1 MNSKISLSSLFSLKI
16 ATNDLVKDFNKASNG
31 YYNELGS
38 QIYTNLSFLAMLRYG
53 KAGLL
58 SNSDLLNTLGGCD
71 FVIDV
76 INDNVRLALVYKEVG
91 NKTKLICGSLPS
103 LKNSEVLSIS
113 DNSLWWVKK
122 ISEEE
127 KTFLDAVK
135 KYYFETDINSILDEL
150 KKVFGREKSTFFKT
164 VSSSENMEKLA
175 NNDKILPSAEILE
188 EIILKKG
195 NSEYFCFKKIFERK
209 EENNLS
215 LEF

>member
-16 ATNDLVKDFNKASNG
+16 ATNNTVKDFNEASNG
-31 YYNELGS
+31 HYNELGS
-38 QIYTNLSFLAMLRYG
+38 QIYTNLSFLAMSRYG

-58 SNSDLLNTLGGCD
+58 SNSDLLNTLGSCD

-76 INDNVRLALVYKEVG
+76 INDNVRLALVYKEAG
-91 NKTKLICGSLPS
+91 NKTKLICGSSPS
-103 LKNSEVLSIS
+103 LKNSELLSVS
-113 DNSLWWVKK
+113 DNSLWWIKK

-127 KTFLDAVK
+127 KVFLDAVK

-150 KKVFGREKSTFFKT
+150 KEVFGRDKSTFLKT
-164 VSSSENMEKLA
+164 ISSSENMEKLA

-195 NSEYFCFKKIFERK
+195 NSEYSCFKKIFEKNKRTD
-209 EENNLS
+209 LA

>member
-16 ATNDLVKDFNKASNG
+16 ATNNLVKDFNEASDG

-38 QIYTNLSFLAMLRYG
+38 QIYTNLSFLAMSRYG

-58 SNSDLLNTLGGCD
+58 SNSDLLNILGSCD

-76 INDNVRLALVYKEVG
+76 INDNVRLALVYKEAG
-91 NKTKLICGSLPS
+91 NKTKLICGSSPS
-103 LKNSEVLSIS
+103 LKNSEILSVS

-127 KTFLDAVK
+127 RVFLDAVK

-150 KKVFGREKSTFFKT
+150 KKVFGRDKSTFLKT
-164 VSSSENMEKLA
+164 ISSSENMEKLA
-175 NNDKILPSAEILE
+175 NSDKILPSAEILE
-188 EIILKKG
+188 EIILKKS
-195 NSEYFCFKKIFERK
+195 NSEYSCFKKIFEKNKRID
-209 EENNLS
+209 LA

>member
-1 MNSKISLSSLFSLKI
+1 MNSKIILRSLFSLKI
-16 ATNDLVKDFNKASNG
+16 ATNNTVKDFNEASNG

-38 QIYTNLSFLAMLRYG
+38 QIYTNLSFLAMSRYG

-58 SNSDLLNTLGGCD
+58 SNSDLLNTLGSCD

-76 INDNVRLALVYKEVG
+76 INDNVRLALVYKETG
-91 NKTKLICGSLPS
+91 NKTKLICGFSPS
-103 LKNSEVLSIS
+103 LKNSELLSVS

-127 KTFLDAVK
+127 KIFLDAVK

-150 KKVFGREKSTFFKT
+150 KEVFGRDKSTFLKT
-164 VSSSENMEKLA
+164 ISSSENMEKLA

-195 NSEYFCFKKIFERK
+195 NSEYFCFKKIFEKNKRTD
-209 EENNLS
+209 LA

>member
-16 ATNDLVKDFNKASNG
+16 ATNNTVKDFNEASNG

-38 QIYTNLSFLAMLRYG
+38 QIYTNLSFLAMSRYG

-76 INDNVRLALVYKEVG
+76 INDNVRLALVYKEAG
-91 NKTKLICGSLPS
+91 NKTKLICGSSPS
-103 LKNSEVLSIS
+103 LKNSELLSIS
-113 DNSLWWVKK
+113 DNSLWWLKK
-122 ISEEE
+122 TSEEE
-127 KTFLDAVK
+127 KIFLDAVK

-150 KKVFGREKSTFFKT
+150 KEVFGRDKSTFLKT
-164 VSSSENMEKLA
+164 ISSSENMEKFA

-195 NSEYFCFKKIFERK
+195 NSEYFCFKKIFEKNKRTD
-209 EENNLS
+209 LA